1 MELIVF
7 VLFIV
12 GLIYLQIRLSQM
24 KNKWFGLI
32 IPAIFFIF
40 SLLGVF
46 NIAAFS
52 SFTKETV
59 NTIDESGIVIA
70 KQVIENSL
78 TSSSIDITSLIFT
91 AVIIL
96 LLYNIPT
103 AIFLG
108 IYAVCRDKIKKN
120 SELEKMNIQDLE

>member
-1 MELIVF
+1 MKFLVF

-12 GLIYLQIRLSQM
+12 GLIYLQIRLSKM

-59 NTIDESGIVIA
+59 NTIDENGVVIA
-70 KQVIENSL
+70 KQVIENS
-78 TSSSIDITSLIFT
+78 SINVPSLIFT
-91 AVIIL
+91 AVIII

-108 IYAVCRDKIKKN
+108 IYAISRDKIKKN

>member
-1 MELIVF
+1 MKFLVF

-12 GLIYLQIRLSQM
+12 GLIYLQIHLSKM

-59 NTIDESGIVIA
+59 NTIDENGVVIA
-70 KQVIENSL
+70 KQVIENS
-78 TSSSIDITSLIFT
+78 SINVPSLIFT

>member
-1 MELIVF
+1 MKFLVF

-12 GLIYLQIRLSQM
+12 GLIYLQIRLSKM

-59 NTIDESGIVIA
+59 NTIDENGVVIA
-70 KQVIENSL
+70 KQVIENS
-78 TSSSIDITSLIFT
+78 SINVPSLIFT

-108 IYAVCRDKIKKN
+108 IYAISRDKIKKN
-120 SELEKMNIQDLE
+120 SELQKMNIQDLE

>member
-1 MELIVF
+1 MKFLVF

-12 GLIYLQIRLSQM
+12 GLIYFQIRLSKM

-59 NTIDESGIVIA
+59 NTIDENGVVIA
-70 KQVIENSL
+70 KQVIENS
-78 TSSSIDITSLIFT
+78 SINVPSLIFT

-108 IYAVCRDKIKKN
+108 IYAISRDKIKKD

>member
-1 MELIVF
+1 MKFLVF

-12 GLIYLQIRLSQM
+12 GLIYLQIRLSKM

-59 NTIDESGIVIA
+59 NTIDENGVVIA
-70 KQVIENSL
+70 KQVIENS
-78 TSSSIDITSLIFT
+78 SINVPSLIFT

-108 IYAVCRDKIKKN
+108 IYAISRDKIEKN

>member
-1 MELIVF
+1 MKFLVF

-12 GLIYLQIRLSQM
+12 GLIYLKIRLSKM

-59 NTIDESGIVIA
+59 NTIDENGVVIA
-70 KQVIENSL
+70 KQVIENS
-78 TSSSIDITSLIFT
+78 SINVPSLIFT

-108 IYAVCRDKIKKN
+108 IYAISRDKIKKN

>member
-1 MELIVF
+1 MRFLVF

-12 GLIYLQIRLSQM
+12 GLIYLQIRLSKM

-32 IPAIFFIF
+32 IPTIFFIF
-40 SLLGVF
+40 SLLGVL
-46 NIAAFS
+46 NMAVYT
-52 SFTKETV
+52 SFTKETI
-59 NTIDESGIVIA
+59 NTLDESGVVIA
-70 KQVIENSL
+70 KQVIENSS
-78 TSSSIDITSLIFT
+78 TNVPSLIFT
-91 AVIIL
+91 TVIIL

>member
-1 MELIVF
+1 MKFLVF

-12 GLIYLQIRLSQM
+12 GLIYLQIRLSKM

-59 NTIDESGIVIA
+59 NTIDENGVVIA
-70 KQVIENSL
+70 KQVIENS
-78 TSSSIDITSLIFT
+78 SINVPSLIFT

-108 IYAVCRDKIKKN
+108 IYAISRDKIKKN